1 MQFHNQDCLAAP
13 EACMCAFFNEK
24 NVPKDP
30 KLKNFSSSI
39 FYLWLTS
46 SLQLVSAVEEL
57 SIEPLLI
64 QGAAASFLT
73 PQQKQHNTHKKSALV
88 SGSETDCLQFCRR

>member
-30 KLKNFSSSI
+30 KLKDILSSTILSMALAYIVVAVPAGSSSG
-39 FYLWLTS
+39 
-46 SLQLVSAVEEL
+46 
-57 SIEPLLI
+57 
-64 QGAAASFLT
+64 GA
-73 PQQKQHNTHKKSALV
+73 QY
-88 SGSETDCLQFCRR
+88 